1 MTETVKV
8 NLSKT
13 TASLKIIST
22 IAGAIIG
29 LFVIY
34 MNIDNRM
41 DAIEQEQAVTKGAT
55 QEWMRSMEKNVDDIS
70 ADMKL
75 LLNKLEL

>member
-1 MTETVKV
+1 MTETMKV

-13 TASLKIIST
+13 SASLKIIST

-41 DAIEQEQAVTKGAT
+41 DALEQEVATTKGVQ
-55 QEWMRSMEKNVDDIS
+55 QEWMRNMENNVEKIYNVV
-70 ADMKL
+70 K
-75 LLNKLEL
+75 EWER